1 MGPIGV
7 LALQGDFLEHIQ
19 VLRGLGVESREVR
32 LPQQLEEIDGL
43 IIPGGE
49 STTLCRMMDV
59 FHFREPLTRFSNDGM
74 PLWGT
79 CAGMIVMANKLTDH
93 RPTPLGLMD
102 IHVSRNGFGRQVD
115 SFEAELEVP
124 ALGSLSFHAVFIRAP
139 AVCSTGPEVEVLA
152 RLEDSRPVAVL
163 QGRRL
168 ATSFHPELTKDV
180 RFHQMFLDMVRG
192 RD

>member
-59 FHFREPLTRFSNDGM
+59 FP
-74 PLWGT
+74 
-79 CAGMIVMANKLTDH
+79 
-93 RPTPLGLMD
+93 
-102 IHVSRNGFGRQVD
+102 
-115 SFEAELEVP
+115 
-124 ALGSLSFHAVFIRAP
+124 
-139 AVCSTGPEVEVLA
+139 
-152 RLEDSRPVAVL
+152 L
-163 QGRRL
+163 QG
-168 ATSFHPELTKDV
+168 A
-180 RFHQMFLDMVRG
+180 LDALFQ
-192 RD
+192 

>member
-7 LALQGDFLEHIQ
+7 LALQGDFLEHIR

-49 STTLCRMMDV
+49 STTLCHLMDLY
-59 FHFREPLTRFSNDGM
+59 HFREPLTRFANDGM

-79 CAGMIVMANKLTDH
+79 CAGMIVVANKLTDH
-93 RPTPLGLMD
+93 RPIPLGLMD

-139 AVCSTGPEVEVLA
+139 AVCSIGPDVEVLA

-168 ATSFHPELTKDV
+168 ATSFHPELTQDV